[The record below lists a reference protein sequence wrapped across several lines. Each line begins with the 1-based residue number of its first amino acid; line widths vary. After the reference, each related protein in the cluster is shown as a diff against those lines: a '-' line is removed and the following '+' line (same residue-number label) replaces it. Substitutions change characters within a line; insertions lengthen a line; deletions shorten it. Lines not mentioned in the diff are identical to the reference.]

1 MTNTSKTG
9 PSLIA
14 LSIWLNRYAV
24 ACAMV
29 AVVVIMRLPSS
40 ALAES
45 VARLSLDDAATLG
58 TTIQTD
64 ASVKTEGRA
73 SVRITTLHPT
83 TICLGQILGLD
94 VEKATL
100 IYTAKVK
107 SALDGV
113 AYLEMWAHVGGGRYF
128 SRGMNDPIEGRT
140 DWKSIQTLFRFQ
152 EGQRPDKVVLNIVIN
167 GTGTVWVDDLTLAK
181 TLLN

>member
-1 MTNTSKTG
+1 
-9 PSLIA
+9 
-14 LSIWLNRYAV
+14 
-24 ACAMV
+24 
-29 AVVVIMRLPSS
+29 
-40 ALAES
+40 
-45 VARLSLDDAATLG
+45 LDDASTFG

-64 ASVKTEGRA
+64 PSVKTEGRA
-73 SVRITTLHPT
+73 SVKITTLHPT

-107 SALDGV
+107 SELDGV
-113 AYLEMWAHVGGGRYF
+113 AYLEMWAHVGEGRYF
-128 SRGMNDPIEGRT
+128 SRGMNDVVEGHT
-140 DWKSIQTLFRFQ
+140 EWKSIQTPFRFQ

-181 TLLN
+181 APLN